1 MFWWMEET
9 VRKRLS
15 GRCSVIEQRL
25 DDVDRRLFH
34 LELSEKDFRD
44 KVLRKIQKQKE
55 SESSEEA
62 KDLYNGVLI
71 SDK

>member
-1 MFWWMEET
+1 MKFFNCSHSEQWET
-9 VRKRLS
+9 LNKRWA
-15 GRCSVIEQRL
+15 
-25 DDVDRRLFH
+25 DVETRLFR